1 MPPKSKKSSAG
12 PKVTKPAEQP
22 APEAIASPEPAKA
35 PAEPVL
41 APSVPGFIRYCRA
54 VRVTGGFRALETLEI
69 SPELLRAALQ
79 NGHARLLTDGR
90 GGDLMDGLEA
100 HASKAARLDEERE
113 GWTMQW
119 ALQARLEA
127 Q

>member
-1 MPPKSKKSSAG
+1 
-12 PKVTKPAEQP
+12 
-22 APEAIASPEPAKA
+22 
-35 PAEPVL
+35 
-41 APSVPGFIRYCRA
+41 
-54 VRVTGGFRALETLEI
+54 
-69 SPELLRAALQ
+69 
-79 NGHARLLTDGR
+79 
-90 GGDLMDGLEA
+90 MDGLEA